1 MTSLDIRPTRIQ
13 TFYGRRGRMRP
24 GRRDAITRLLP
35 TFGVNVTG
43 EPIDPASLFGRRAPI
58 VLEIGSGSGDAT
70 AAMAA
75 ADPERD
81 YLAAEVHAP
90 GVAHLL
96 LLLEQRALAN
106 LRVAQ
111 GDALELIEQ
120 RLLPGCLAAVQVF
133 FPDPWPKARHHK
145 RRLFQPHHVALLRS
159 RLAPGGTL
167 HATTDWP
174 EYAQAMLDTLTADPE
189 LVNAYERWAPRQ
201 PDRPVTK
208 YERRAL
214 AQRQRVFEVMFRR
227 VPGQPAVLG

>member
-1 MTSLDIRPTRIQ
+1 MTSLDIHHTRVQ

-24 GRRDAITRLLP
+24 GQRDAITRLLP
-35 TFGVNVTG
+35 TFGVTVTG
-43 EPIDPASLFGRRAPI
+43 EPIDPASLFGRRAPL

-81 YLAAEVHAP
+81 YLAAEVHSP

-96 LLLEQRALAN
+96 LLIEQRGLTN
-106 LRVAQ
+106 VRVAH
-111 GDALELIEQ
+111 GDALELAER
-120 RLLPGCLAAVQVF
+120 RLPPGCLTAVHTF

-145 RRLFQPHHVALLRS
+145 RRLFQPHHVAMLRS

-174 EYAQAMLDTLTADPE
+174 DYAQAMLDTLTADPE
-189 LVNAYERWAPRQ
+189 LVNAHDRWAPRQ

-214 AQRQRVFEVMFRR
+214 AERRRVFEVAFCR
-227 VPGQPAVLG
+227 VPERAALG